1 MTQQSSTPLVH
12 ACVLAA
18 GLASRFGQSKLVKT
32 VRGKPLVQH
41 ALLAARESCH
51 GRVTLVVGHNAD
63 AVTSA
68 GAGLF
73 DHLVNNEHYGDGIG
87 SSIAA
92 GVHACRANA
101 DAVLIL
107 LADQP
112 LISAAHLQS
121 IITSWS
127 GADNAIVVSSFDGI
141 VSPPILF
148 PINTFD
154 ALCALSGDMGAK
166 AILSDTAFDVTR
178 IECPQAR
185 FDIDTP
191 ADLDYIERDD

>member
-1 MTQQSSTPLVH
+1 MTQQSSTPLVC

-18 GLASRFGQSKLVKT
+18 GTASRFGQSKLVRM

-51 GRVTLVVGHNAD
+51 GQVTLVVGHDAD
-63 AVTSA
+63 AIKMA

-73 DHLVNNEHYGDGIG
+73 DHVVNNDHYDDGIG
-87 SSIAA
+87 SSIAT
-92 GVHACRANA
+92 GVRACRTDA

-112 LISAAHLQS
+112 LISATHLENV
-121 IITSWS
+121 IASWS
-127 GADNAIVVSSFDGI
+127 GAENEIVASSFDGI
-141 VSPPILF
+141 FSPPILF
-148 PINTFD
+148 PRNAFG
-154 ALCALSGDMGAK
+154 ALCALRGDQGAK
-166 AILSDTAFDVTR
+166 VILSDATYEVIR
-178 IECPQAR
+178 IECPPAR

-191 ADLDYIERDD
+191 EDLNRIERDA